1 MQMIYTPEVPYYFK
15 WSPMK
20 TLLRIVLLM
29 VLVAATS
36 LRAEQNNYCGVLD
49 VSHRYGP
56 FDYTNASHRRDKL
69 SIVERAHFTPNI
81 RDLISGKS
89 GTVAS
94 EISYTL
100 HAFPNHHIAL
110 QSMSKLSLR
119 EKKAQPLNAEY
130 SIECYFDRAFRF
142 QPRDGMARMLYANYL
157 LKVGGRKAEAFEQY
171 QIAIGLAPENA
182 NINYNIGLVYL
193 KNKNYEQAIE
203 HAKKAYNLGFPLPGL
218 RNKLMKT
225 GKWDGKL
232 EDKESSEADGS
243 ADEETGVKSQE

>member
-1 MQMIYTPEVPYYFK
+1 MIFTPEVLYYFK

-29 VLVAATS
+29 ILVAATS
-36 LRAEQNNYCGVLD
+36 LQAEQNNYCGELYI
-49 VSHRYGP
+49 SHRYGP
-56 FDYTNASHRRDKL
+56 FDYTNANHRIEKL

-110 QSMSKLSLR
+110 QSMSKLGLR
-119 EKKAQPLNAEY
+119 EKSGQPENAEY
-130 SIECYFDRAFRF
+130 SVECYFDRAFRF
-142 QPRDGMARMLYANYL
+142 QPKDAVVRMLYANYL
-157 LKVGGRKAEAFEQY
+157 LKLGGRQAEVLEQY

-193 KNKNYEQAIE
+193 KNKSYDQAIE
-203 HAKKAYNLGFPLPGL
+203 HAKKAYKMGFPLPGL

-232 EDKESSEADGS
+232 EETESSEADGS
-243 ADEETGVKSQE
+243 ADEETSVKSQE